1 MKKVFIA
8 FMVAVCVITCFVS
21 CATARGEEIEFTSS
35 SKVTVYGK
43 DGIKRPN
50 WVTKD
55 FSNSVTVYGVGYARY
70 KDENEARK
78 ISQVEAKNNLA
89 EKIFNVVNE
98 VTTTYMSELGKTY
111 DIVSKQTALAYL
123 SDYKVADEWVAKD
136 GTVYTLISIP
146 VENVADQYY
155 MNLDL
160 NQANL
165 AELKERMNDAL
176 TTNNL

>member
-1 MKKVFIA
+1 MKKVFIIL
-8 FMVAVCVITCFVS
+8 MVAVCIVTCFVS
-21 CATARGEEIEFTSS
+21 CATARGEEIEFTTS

-43 DGIKRPN
+43 DSIKRPN
-50 WVTKD
+50 WITKD
-55 FSNSVTVYGVGYARY
+55 FSDSETIYGVGYAKY

-98 VTTTYMSELGKTY
+98 VTTTYMSELGRTY

-123 SDYKVADEWVAKD
+123 SGYKVADEWVAKD

-146 VENVADQYY
+146 VENVIDQYY

-160 NQANL
+160 NQADL
-165 AELKERMNDAL
+165 VELKNRMAKTL
-176 TTNNL
+176 ASNNL